1 MAQASYSKLTQRE
14 IDRAETDL
22 LINLSTL
29 TQRGLAK
36 MIGCHESKISRTDWR
51 FIASVLCAFGMA
63 SDISPISRA
72 FKYALD
78 EITKK
83 NPRWPPGTLSKLI
96 CNSEGI
102 TGSIHRSHYDKY
114 SKNTQLRQR

>member
-1 MAQASYSKLTQRE
+1 MSQTSYSKLSQRD

-22 LINLSTL
+22 LINLSAL

-36 MIGCHESKISRTDWR
+36 MIGCHESKVSRTDWR
-51 FIASVLCAFGMA
+51 YIAAILCAFQMA

-83 NPRWPPGTLSKLI
+83 KSPVAAGDSKQI
-96 CNSEGI
+96 
-102 TGSIHRSHYDKY
+102 DM
-114 SKNTQLRQR
+114 QF

>member
-1 MAQASYSKLTQRE
+1 MEQTSYSKLSQRDV
-14 IDRAETDL
+14 DRAETDL
-22 LINLSTL
+22 LINLL

-78 EITKK
+78 GITKK
-83 NPRWPPGTLSKLI
+83 KRPAATER
-96 CNSEGI
+96 SEQI
-102 TGSIHRSHYDKY
+102 
-114 SKNTQLRQR
+114 QMEF

>member
-1 MAQASYSKLTQRE
+1 MEQTNYSKLSQRDV
-14 IDRAETDL
+14 DRAETDL

-78 EITKK
+78 EITNKK
-83 NPRWPPGTLSKLI
+83 RPVCKTER
-96 CNSEGI
+96 SEQIQMEFCG
-102 TGSIHRSHYDKY
+102 HYWIY
-114 SKNTQLRQR
+114 QQESL

>member
-1 MAQASYSKLTQRE
+1 MEQTSYSKLSQRDV
-14 IDRAETDL
+14 DRAETDL

-78 EITKK
+78 GLTNKK
-83 NPRWPPGTLSKLI
+83 RPAATER
-96 CNSEGI
+96 SEQI
-102 TGSIHRSHYDKY
+102 
-114 SKNTQLRQR
+114 QMEL

>member
-1 MAQASYSKLTQRE
+1 MERTSYSKLSQRDV
-14 IDRAETDL
+14 DRAETDL
-22 LINLSTL
+22 LINLSAAI

-78 EITKK
+78 GLTNKK
-83 NPRWPPGTLSKLI
+83 RPAATER
-96 CNSEGI
+96 SEQI
-102 TGSIHRSHYDKY
+102 
-114 SKNTQLRQR
+114 QMEF

>member
-1 MAQASYSKLTQRE
+1 
-14 IDRAETDL
+14 
-22 LINLSTL
+22 
-29 TQRGLAK
+29 
-36 MIGCHESKISRTDWR
+36 R

-83 NPRWPPGTLSKLI
+83 KSPAATEDFKQI
-96 CNSEGI
+96 
-102 TGSIHRSHYDKY
+102 DM
-114 SKNTQLRQR
+114 QF

>member
-1 MAQASYSKLTQRE
+1 MFSHPVYLFLRE
-14 IDRAETDL
+14 FSLQDF
-22 LINLSTL
+22 
-29 TQRGLAK
+29 RGGS
-36 MIGCHESKISRTDWR
+36 IGCHESKISRTDWR

-83 NPRWPPGTLSKLI
+83 KSPAATEDFKQI
-96 CNSEGI
+96 
-102 TGSIHRSHYDKY
+102 DM
-114 SKNTQLRQR
+114 QF

>member
-1 MAQASYSKLTQRE
+1 
-14 IDRAETDL
+14 
-22 LINLSTL
+22 
-29 TQRGLAK
+29 
-36 MIGCHESKISRTDWR
+36 HESKISRTDWR

-83 NPRWPPGTLSKLI
+83 KSPVAAGDSKQI
-96 CNSEGI
+96 
-102 TGSIHRSHYDKY
+102 DM
-114 SKNTQLRQR
+114 QF

>member
-1 MAQASYSKLTQRE
+1 MENANYSKPSQRD

-22 LINLSTL
+22 LINLSSF

-51 FIASVLCAFGMA
+51 FIASVLCAFGMD

-72 FKYALD
+72 FKCAL
-78 EITKK
+78 
-83 NPRWPPGTLSKLI
+83 
-96 CNSEGI
+96 EGI
-102 TGSIHRSHYDKY
+102 TKGKAPGAG
-114 SKNTQLRQR
+114 TLEA

>member
-1 MAQASYSKLTQRE
+1 MERTSYSKLSQRDV
-14 IDRAETDL
+14 DRAETDL

-83 NPRWPPGTLSKLI
+83 KSPAATEDFKQI
-96 CNSEGI
+96 DMQFEGI
-102 TGSIHRSHYDKY
+102 TGSIHRSNYDKT
-114 SKNTQLRQR
+114 S

>member
-1 MAQASYSKLTQRE
+1 MTQASYSKPTQRE

-51 FIASVLCAFGMA
+51 FIASVLC
-63 SDISPISRA
+63 
-72 FKYALD
+72 
-78 EITKK
+78 
-83 NPRWPPGTLSKLI
+83 
-96 CNSEGI
+96 
-102 TGSIHRSHYDKY
+102 
-114 SKNTQLRQR
+114 

>member
-1 MAQASYSKLTQRE
+1 MTQTSYSKLSQRDV
-14 IDRAETDL
+14 DRAETDL

-36 MIGCHESKISRTDWR
+36 MIGCHESKISRTDWW

-72 FKYALD
+72 FKYELD
-78 EITKK
+78 GITKK
-83 NPRWPPGTLSKLI
+83 KSPVAAGDSKQI
-96 CNSEGI
+96 
-102 TGSIHRSHYDKY
+102 DM
-114 SKNTQLRQR
+114 QF

>member
-1 MAQASYSKLTQRE
+1 MTQASYSKPTQRE

-51 FIASVLCAFGMA
+51 FIASILCAFGMA

-78 EITKK
+78 GITKK
-83 NPRWPPGTLSKLI
+83 KSPVASGDSKQI
-96 CNSEGI
+96 
-102 TGSIHRSHYDKY
+102 DM
-114 SKNTQLRQR
+114 QF